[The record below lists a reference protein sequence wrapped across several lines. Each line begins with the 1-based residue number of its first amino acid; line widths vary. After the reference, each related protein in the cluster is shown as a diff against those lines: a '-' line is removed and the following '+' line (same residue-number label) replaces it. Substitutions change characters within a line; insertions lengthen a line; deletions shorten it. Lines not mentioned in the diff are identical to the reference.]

1 MVHFFWPTLYRLKSI
16 CQCDVFWTQFDR
28 ELVPWIRRE
37 SRDCFKGWRD
47 VCTFD
52 NDFRLPLVITYTWVR
67 QIRYF
72 ICLPEDVYMIR
83 VQIFGLCKRTY
94 GDDDDDD
101 DDDAAAELIII
112 CSIISSRLEIAAN
125 NTS

>member
-1 MVHFFWPTLYRLKSI
+1 MFFERSLTVNWCREFAVNLAIVLKAA
-16 CQCDVFWTQFDR
+16 VTFA
-28 ELVPWIRRE
+28 L
-37 SRDCFKGWRD
+37 
-47 VCTFD
+47 FD

-67 QIRYF
+67 QIRIHTYF

-83 VQIFGLCKRTY
+83 VQTFGLCKRTY

-125 NTS
+125 NTSQ